1 MIRPETWT
9 IRRTPYSA
17 PTAPALWCPGTGCRI
32 ICTFPF
38 PGWERRRRI
47 TFRKICPRPA
57 WQETACRAFPEEK
70 IRRTAR
76 TARKGRTAAP
86 ARSFPGKTTEKRK
99 KPGWG
104 RRRLTRSW
112 PAPMEPTGGTNRLP
126 EKMAGTAIAPAAGS
140 TAQRRRPDPPGA
152 GKSRLPAG
160 TAIFWWTATTSFS
173 PGRS

>member
-17 PTAPALWCPGTGCRI
+17 PTAPALWCPGTGCLI

-38 PGWERRRRI
+38 PGWEGK
-47 TFRKICPRPA
+47 TQLLHGKACLRPERP
-57 WQETACRAFPEEK
+57 ETACRAFPGEK

-104 RRRLTRSW
+104 RRRSTRSL

-126 EKMAGTAIAPAAGS
+126 EKMAGIATAPAAGS
-140 TAQRRRPDPPGA
+140 TAQRHSQDPPEA